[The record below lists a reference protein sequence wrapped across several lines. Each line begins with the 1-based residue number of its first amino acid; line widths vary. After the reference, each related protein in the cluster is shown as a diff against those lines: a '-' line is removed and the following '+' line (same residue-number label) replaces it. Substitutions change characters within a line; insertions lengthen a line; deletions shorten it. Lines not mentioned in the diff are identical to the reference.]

1 MLSYRH
7 GYHAG
12 NFADCLKHITLTQIL
27 TYLKQK
33 DKPIF
38 YLDTHAGAGEYSL
51 VDGYA
56 VTNSEHRWGI
66 DRLLN
71 LPGACPAPVTIYL
84 DEIRR
89 YQTAAQRLQRYPG
102 SPCLA
107 ASLLRTEDRLELY
120 ERHPTDFPLL
130 RDRFCYDRRV
140 RVLESDGF
148 HAIQATLPPLE
159 RRGLILIDP
168 SYETEDDYSR
178 VFEAITAGVRRFA
191 SGTYALWYPILDT
204 ARHARLLKRLEAL
217 RDLSAGRYLAL
228 TLRNDHPEFPFAM
241 RACGMF
247 IINPPY
253 LLEAQMRET
262 LPWLVT
268 HLTAGKGS
276 FSIQVA

>member
-12 NFADCLKHITLTQIL
+12 NFADCLKHLTMTLIL
-27 TYLKQK
+27 THLKQK

-56 VTNSEHRWGI
+56 VTNNEHRWGI

-71 LPGACPAPVTIYL
+71 LPGACPAPVTTYL

-102 SPCLA
+102 SPALA
-107 ASLLRTEDRLELY
+107 AALLRADDRLELH
-120 ERHPTDFPLL
+120 ERHPADFPLL
-130 RDRFCYDRRV
+130 RERFLYDRRI
-140 RVLESDGF
+140 RVLDSDGF
-148 HAIQATLPPLE
+148 HAMQAALPPRE

-168 SYETEDDYSR
+168 SYETEDDYGR
-178 VFEAITAGVRRFA
+178 VGETIAAGFRRFA
-191 SGTYALWYPILDT
+191 TGTFALWYPILDT
-204 ARHARLLKRLEAL
+204 TRQARLLRRLEVL
-217 RDLSAGRYLAL
+217 HTLSPGNCLNL
-228 TLRNDHPEFPFAM
+228 TFRNDHPDFPFAM
-241 RACGMF
+241 RSCGMLV
-247 IINPPY
+247 INPPY